1 METGLKI
8 SLLPAQ
14 YERSTKIQAKERVR
28 KLWGIVSNKIEIKKK
43 QFIRIAFFLN
53 IIINTLYSPFV
64 GGSILES
71 YWSLYSSSI
80 AIVALIR
87 SLDSVKTLK

>member
-28 KLWGIVSNKIEIKKK
+28 KL
-43 QFIRIAFFLN
+43 
-53 IIINTLYSPFV
+53 
-64 GGSILES
+64 
-71 YWSLYSSSI
+71 
-80 AIVALIR
+80 
-87 SLDSVKTLK
+87 